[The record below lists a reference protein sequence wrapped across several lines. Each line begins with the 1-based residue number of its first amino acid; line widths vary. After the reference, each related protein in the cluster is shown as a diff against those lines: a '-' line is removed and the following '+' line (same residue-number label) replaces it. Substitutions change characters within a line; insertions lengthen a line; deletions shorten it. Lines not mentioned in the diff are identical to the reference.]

1 MDYSRVFGS
10 NFPSSLITVG
20 TKKDVDDSV
29 LTLVNQYQKYME
41 SGNRSSANNLYIN
54 NKEILEPYKISMKDF
69 NSLQEELYNLGLY
82 SLQQSSIISASS
94 EPADMSDGSIWIEL
108 GEVVI

>member
-10 NFPSSLITVG
+10 QFPNSLIEVG

-29 LTLVNQYQKYME
+29 LTLVNQYQNYME
-41 SGNRSSANNLYIN
+41 SGNFSEANNLYIN
-54 NKEILEPYKISMKDF
+54 NKEILEPYRISMKDF

-82 SLQQSSIISASS
+82 TLQQSSIISSSS
-94 EPADMSDGSIWIEL
+94 EPVDMSEGSIWMEL
-108 GEVVI
+108 GEVVE